1 MGITGRNL
9 EDRIQDTRV
18 ILGLYMDAT
27 MQMLTDDAGLSREQ
41 AAMSVRTWIAR
52 YWDDKGFAVPSDS
65 PADDLIRRLLP

>member
-1 MGITGRNL
+1 
-9 EDRIQDTRV
+9 
-18 ILGLYMDAT
+18 